1 MGKVISSKQSWEI
14 ETIMDYDFM
23 YHNHRFEIIGAA
35 KVEYTEENGEIEQDV
50 YFPNPKTSPEL
61 ALRIRIDGVEVP
73 REVENEPSELFVAS
87 TEYLVSVL
95 TGEISPDNTDLTN
108 EDFEDYSD
116 EYLEDLLDDL

>member
-50 YFPNPKTSPEL
+50 YFPNPKTTPEL

>member
-35 KVEYTEENGEIEQDV
+35 KVEYTAENGEIEQDV
-50 YFPNPKTSPEL
+50 YFPNPKTTPEL